1 MSNTLKLANLVE
13 HLFSLHDNIKTNIFN
28 LEQQE
33 LTTAK
38 PHYYKGKYL
47 YMIHPRLSGSK
58 RKKEYIGIDPDKQ
71 RMALEPYQ
79 RSNQLQEARAKLSL
93 LADLINFTE
102 TESHRVIGLIRN
114 RAREMKLDL
123 PNYYS

>member
-13 HLFSLHDNIKTNIFN
+13 YLSSLCDNIKTNISN
-28 LEQQE
+28 IEQQE

-38 PHYYKGKYL
+38 PHYYRGKYL

-71 RMALEPYQ
+71 RIALEPYQ
-79 RSNQLQEARAKLSL
+79 RSNQLQEERTKLRQL
-93 LADLINFTE
+93 TDLIIVAE
-102 TESHRVIGLIRN
+102 TESHRVIGLISH
-114 RAREMKLDL
+114 RAREMKLDF
-123 PNYYS
+123 PDPHP